1 MNILIVYE
9 VKKINAAVKE
19 MCVCVYIYIY
29 IYIYIGFLFFSVR
42 LLAQHSA
49 SVMSH
54 AVFRGSL
61 TVDERS

>member
-1 MNILIVYE
+1 
-9 VKKINAAVKE
+9 
-19 MCVCVYIYIY
+19 MCVY